1 MTLFTCIEKYAKHI
15 EALKK
20 DIKVKPMPR
29 VNYDETLAE
38 CTVTSP

>member
-20 DIKVKPMPR
+20 DLKIKPMSR
-29 VNYDETLAE
+29 VNYDENLA
-38 CTVTSP
+38 